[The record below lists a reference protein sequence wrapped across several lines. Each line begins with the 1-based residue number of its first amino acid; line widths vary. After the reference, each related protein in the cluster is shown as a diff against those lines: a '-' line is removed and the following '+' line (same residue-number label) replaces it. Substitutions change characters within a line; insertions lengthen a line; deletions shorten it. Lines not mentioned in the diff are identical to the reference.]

1 MCILSSELGSW
12 KLGFPER
19 SMDTF
24 FKEFFR
30 TQNSRFHFESPLEL
44 VAPRFLRTFPIIDRE
59 LYVSAS
65 CGNFA

>member
-1 MCILSSELGSW
+1 MCMLSSELGSW

-19 SMDTF
+19 SMDTI

-44 VAPRFLRTFPIIDRE
+44 VVLDFCEDSISGCSVQNSVIYT
-59 LYVSAS
+59 S
-65 CGNFA
+65 